1 MESNYD
7 HTACEAQFAALMD
20 ALGARLGADALAE
33 NAALQKD
40 PTAAVP
46 EPVRRHC
53 MEVIARYGTVAP
65 RRVRRV
71 FWRIAVAALVALLLL
86 ATAFAVSPSLR
97 EKTAAFIREV
107 FDTHTEFRMTEPTGT
122 DLSDYSIETGWL
134 PEDMELVEEISGK
147 SGKSL
152 CYRSSDG
159 ALLRISIYSIRIGSA
174 LIDSEHASIEAITLQ
189 EQPATLIINEN
200 SIQVIIERHV
210 EGLMI
215 RLSCENLITDDILR
229 IAENLKISQK

>member
-107 FDTHTEFRMTEPTGT
+107 FDTHTEFRMTESTGT

-134 PEDMELVEEISGK
+134 PEDMELVKEISGNT
-147 SGKSL
+147 SKSL
-152 CYRSSDG
+152 RYISDENSQVC
-159 ALLRISIYSIRIGSA
+159 ISVHVMDNNTAI
-174 LIDSEHASIEAITLQ
+174 IDSEYATAEPITLHGQ
-189 EQPATLIINEN
+189 SASLIVSKN
-200 SIQVIIERHV
+200 SIQIIMEDSINGILMKISGERVTV
-210 EGLMI
+210 ED
-215 RLSCENLITDDILR
+215 LILV
-229 IAENLKISQK
+229 AENLKISQK